1 MLNLLDYGKSYPFTD
16 IIGKVRHLAWPV
28 NAYRVTLPKIF
39 NDSNALNAFERVILE
54 LLNAVGELDADELAI
69 ETCIPPDLVKGI
81 LRRLHDRGFINEFNA
96 IIMEKYNDSLKCDK
110 DNLSFVTA
118 LFFRECITGKILP
131 FLHQFDA
138 ENPLLKKEGNQ
149 KNFRTIRP
157 SAIHEVNALTQ
168 RDVINA
174 LRTMKKRA
182 AIFGREE
189 RVPSV
194 RQITIVGAPEQ
205 YYIDCPIAI
214 QKIDGEFRIADPFGN
229 GFSLILEKAFE
240 QLLGRDGDLAKWL
253 LNWKK
258 NLKNRDHVSQ
268 DTRSQELFE
277 TYDNRRYYPKLIAN
291 LIPPKNRQFRTLAK
305 IHASIEWALFY
316 ACCVRPFKDVIITL
330 RFTKQ
335 SEHAALLEQTA
346 RDLGCELPLQG
357 FRPIREGKLLD
368 FEDGRAYQETVLAVA
383 LLQAHKDAGHPL
395 RQLISVYPDLIIRLR
410 AINVRRNG
418 KAHGKG
424 GADAPQQELIDDTF
438 MRTVVHA
445 LVPRIVFVD
454 KPVAALNKDAQ
465 GDALLDARTSI
476 QAEFGFRLFN
486 RLGMNLQE
494 RLVDAEC
501 FVLSCHDEDDASA
514 YIGDLYAATQASF
527 EKVLADRI
535 PPDISDERLIDT
547 AADKAVKA
555 KLCAVLSESLRT
567 VRIDAVRRT
576 LQGGSQSLGACVIA
590 LLLVADD
597 NALAAIY
604 DAQPTFLEGVTNLIT
619 LRGHGNEPL
628 PLPKKKITHLRKVT
642 LSIIQTLIEQ

>member
-1 MLNLLDYGKSYPFTD
+1 
-16 IIGKVRHLAWPV
+16 
-28 NAYRVTLPKIF
+28 
-39 NDSNALNAFERVILE
+39 
-54 LLNAVGELDADELAI
+54 
-69 ETCIPPDLVKGI
+69 
-81 LRRLHDRGFINEFNA
+81 
-96 IIMEKYNDSLKCDK
+96 
-110 DNLSFVTA
+110 
-118 LFFRECITGKILP
+118 
-131 FLHQFDA
+131 
-138 ENPLLKKEGNQ
+138 
-149 KNFRTIRP
+149 
-157 SAIHEVNALTQ
+157 
-168 RDVINA
+168 
-174 LRTMKKRA
+174 MKKRA
-182 AIFGREE
+182 VIFSREE
-189 RVPSV
+189 RIPSV
-194 RQITIVGAPEQ
+194 RQITIVDPPEP
-205 YYIDCPIAI
+205 YYLDCPIAI

-258 NLKNRDHVSQ
+258 DLKNRDHVSQ

-277 TYDNRRYYPKLIAN
+277 TDDNRRYYPKLIAN
-291 LIPPKNRQFRTLAK
+291 LRPSKNRQFRTLAK

-330 RFTKQ
+330 TCTEQ
-335 SEHAALLEQTA
+335 SEHAALLEQVA
-346 RDLGCELPLQG
+346 RDLGCELPLKG
-357 FRPIREGKLLD
+357 FRSIREGKLLD
-368 FEDGRAYQETVLAVA
+368 FEDGRAYQETVLAIA

-395 RQLISVYPDLIIRLR
+395 RKLISMYPDLIIRLR
-410 AINVRRNG
+410 AINARRNE

-424 GADAPQQELIDDTF
+424 GADAPQQELADDPF
-438 MRTVVHA
+438 MREVVHA

-465 GDALLDARTSI
+465 GDALLDARASI

-494 RLVDAEC
+494 RLADAEC

-535 PPDISDERLIDT
+535 PPDISDEHLIDT

-567 VRIDAVRRT
+567 VRIDAVRQT

-590 LLLVADD
+590 LLLVSDD

-604 DAQPTFLEGVTNLIT
+604 DALPTFLGDVTNLIT
-619 LRGHGNEPL
+619 LRGMATNRCHC
-628 PLPKKKITHLRKVT
+628 PKRRLHISVKQP
-642 LSIIQTLIEQ
+642 SQ